1 MVWIGALFLKLER
14 NTSNNSRGDLLNNF
28 FFRIDCINKKKKT
41 LTYLNMK
48 SCIEN
53 MNRTIGGGYAIDLYN
68 QEECK
73 WCYSFSKLENI
84 KMNICIILVVVHAL
98 VSSFS

>member
-14 NTSNNSRGDLLNNF
+14 NTSNKSRGDLLNNF
-28 FFRIDCINKKKKT
+28 FLGLIALTKKKKT
-41 LTYLNMK
+41 LTYLNTK

-53 MNRTIGGGYAIDLYN
+53 MNRTIGGGYAINLYN